1 MCFKLR
7 TISTLIKK
15 EVKYNVKT
23 ANKKLGDGD
32 RILVGTSVA
41 VFRVDS
47 WQWFKDAMPVSF
59 RSILFTSYILT
70 IFKQRNILS

>member
-1 MCFKLR
+1 
-7 TISTLIKK
+7 LIKK

-47 WQWFKDAMPVSF
+47 WQ
-59 RSILFTSYILT
+59 
-70 IFKQRNILS
+70 

>member
-7 TISTLIKK
+7 TVIALIKK

-32 RILVGTSVA
+32 RILFGTSATVC
-41 VFRVDS
+41 RVDS
-47 WQWFKDAMPVSF
+47 WQ
-59 RSILFTSYILT
+59 
-70 IFKQRNILS
+70 